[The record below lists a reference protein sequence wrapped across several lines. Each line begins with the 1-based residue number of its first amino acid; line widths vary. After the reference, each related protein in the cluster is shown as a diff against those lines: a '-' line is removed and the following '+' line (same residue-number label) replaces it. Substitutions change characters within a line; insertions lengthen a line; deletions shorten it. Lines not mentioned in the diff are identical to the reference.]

1 MDQSTNS
8 SSSPSVSTHPP
19 KRFTAADLL
28 PSNYELLT
36 FLGRGGFGEV
46 VRCLKKDTREIVAV
60 KIPQRGDNIDGEL
73 ALLTYF
79 QLENLHKQNIVR
91 FIESFTLRNNRTA
104 LAFESLDVTLC
115 HYISFQRSYAP
126 LDLHDVRSVVQQLAT
141 ALKALKDLDVIH
153 ADIKLDN
160 IMVVD
165 REAQALSVKL
175 IDFGLAFPTSLAE
188 QGELQ
193 QTTHYRAPEIFL
205 GLPFSE
211 AIDMWSV
218 GVVMAYILLAVTLF
232 PGSSE
237 YDTLRCI
244 VELLGVPPH
253 HLLSDGMFSDIYFV
267 EGPSGHWRLRTPQE
281 FWLYITPPGD
291 YRAYTFR
298 NLDDLETLPQENLSM
313 VEVDERKECID
324 LLKAM
329 LEMDPDERIT
339 PRQVL
344 AHPFITRGTL
354 HHPSDA
360 EASLG
365 TPSTS
370 STYPGVIF
378 VQPAQT
384 AQDLVWGGGN
394 ERENK
399 THSIPEASRGPIVIP
414 TQPPQMSSCSQ
425 SSESETCTS
434 GSSGF
439 HESTSSTLPPG
450 VILVKPAPPECRF
463 GFDDDSKH
471 SESCP
476 LDSLEASSE
485 NDPVEP
491 PPLLTEGCDEEQED
505 IEVSATPS
513 DSTEPERKAKKKKKN
528 CWAWTTRT
536 FCCYV
541 SVSDDEA

>member
-8 SSSPSVSTHPP
+8 SSTLSVSTHQPN
-19 KRFTAADLL
+19 RLTAADLL
-28 PSNYELLT
+28 PSTYELLT
-36 FLGRGGFGEV
+36 FLGRGSFGEV

-60 KIPQRGDNIDGEL
+60 KICQRSDNINGEL
-73 ALLTYF
+73 ALRILLSLSVYT
-79 QLENLHKQNIVR
+79 VS
-91 FIESFTLRNNRTA
+91 FIESFTLGNNRTT

-126 LDLHDVRSVVQQLAT
+126 LDLHDVGSVVQQLAT
-141 ALKALKDLDVIH
+141 VLKALKDLDVIH

-160 IMVVD
+160 NMVLD

-175 IDFGLAFPTSLAE
+175 TYFGLAFPTSLAE

-193 QTTHYRAPEIFL
+193 QKTHYRAPEILL

-232 PGSSE
+232 SGSSE
-237 YDTLRCI
+237 YDTLQ
-244 VELLGVPPH
+244 LLGVPPH
-253 HLLSDGMFSDIYFV
+253 HLLSDGMFSNIYFV
-267 EGPSGHWRLRTPQE
+267 EGPSDHQRLKTPQE

-298 NLDDLETLPQENLSM
+298 NLDDLETWPQENLSM
-313 VEVDERKECID
+313 VEVDEKKECID

-370 STYPGVIF
+370 SAYPGVILL
-378 VQPAQT
+378 QPAKT
-384 AQDLVWGGGN
+384 ASDLVWGGGK

-399 THSIPEASRGPIVIP
+399 T
-414 TQPPQMSSCSQ
+414 
-425 SSESETCTS
+425 
-434 GSSGF
+434 
-439 HESTSSTLPPG
+439 
-450 VILVKPAPPECRF
+450 
-463 GFDDDSKH
+463 
-471 SESCP
+471 
-476 LDSLEASSE
+476 
-485 NDPVEP
+485 
-491 PPLLTEGCDEEQED
+491 
-505 IEVSATPS
+505 
-513 DSTEPERKAKKKKKN
+513 
-528 CWAWTTRT
+528 
-536 FCCYV
+536 
-541 SVSDDEA
+541 

>member
-1 MDQSTNS
+1 MS
-8 SSSPSVSTHPP
+8 
-19 KRFTAADLL
+19 
-28 PSNYELLT
+28 
-36 FLGRGGFGEV
+36 
-46 VRCLKKDTREIVAV
+46 
-60 KIPQRGDNIDGEL
+60 
-73 ALLTYF
+73 
-79 QLENLHKQNIVR
+79 LH
-91 FIESFTLRNNRTA
+91 
-104 LAFESLDVTLC
+104 
-115 HYISFQRSYAP
+115 YAP

-141 ALKALKDLDVIH
+141 ALKALKDLEVIH
-153 ADIKLDN
+153 ADIKCDN

-165 REAQALSVKL
+165 REAQPLSVKL
-175 IDFGLAFPTSLAE
+175 IGFGLAFPTSLAE
-188 QGELQ
+188 QGERQ
-193 QTTHYRAPEIFL
+193 QATHYRAPEIFL

-211 AIDMWSV
+211 AIDMWTV

-244 VELLGVPPH
+244 VDLLGVPPH
-253 HLLSDGMFSDIYFV
+253 HLLSDGMFSIIYFV

-291 YRAYTFR
+291 YRAYTFH
-298 NLDDLETLPQENLSM
+298 NLDDLETWPQENLSM

-360 EASLG
+360 EASLE

-370 STYPGVIF
+370 STYPGVILI
-378 VQPAQT
+378 QPAQT
-384 AQDLVWGGGN
+384 ASDLVWGGGK

-399 THSIPEASRGPIVIP
+399 TYSIPEASRAPVFIP

-450 VILVKPAPPECRF
+450 VILVKPAPPDCHF
-463 GFDDDSKH
+463 GFDDDSEH

-476 LDSLEASSE
+476 LDSLEARSE

-505 IEVSATPS
+505 TEVAATPS
-513 DSTEPERKAKKKKKN
+513 DSTEPERKAKKKKKKN
-528 CWAWTTRT
+528 CFKRFWAWTKRT
-536 FCCYV
+536 FCCCI
-541 SVSDDEA
+541 SVSDEEA